1 MQHYKLMLV
10 QELEGL
16 LPSLCLAAAFTHV
29 FWACHLIHALQFPLC
44 KVKAPAL
51 YYFTWML
58 PE

>member
-10 QELEGL
+10 QELQGL
-16 LPSLCLAAAFTHV
+16 LPSLSPATAFTHV
-29 FWACHLIHALQFPLC
+29 FWACQLILALRSVVC

-51 YYFTWML
+51 NYFTWML